1 MKMEVELCRALLRD
15 KHGDFSTPHSGPL
28 LVGRGE
34 TEAFAWFA
42 YFAVQLCASASLRF
56 KIRIVCV
63 HPWLNSS
70 RHETPHRTSLVRAAA
85 AAGLVCARVF
95 IEKPIGYATVFAMSK
110 TLQVKV
116 ASETLRA
123 RLAASASDNF
133 RTVDQEALIRLER
146 SFEIEDA
153 LVSRTHQKWVDAA
166 LSGEMRS
173 GSVKRL
179 RTIARKA
186 RALAA

>member
-1 MKMEVELCRALLRD
+1 
-15 KHGDFSTPHSGPL
+15 
-28 LVGRGE
+28 
-34 TEAFAWFA
+34 
-42 YFAVQLCASASLRF
+42 
-56 KIRIVCV
+56 
-63 HPWLNSS
+63 
-70 RHETPHRTSLVRAAA
+70 
-85 AAGLVCARVF
+85 
-95 IEKPIGYATVFAMSK
+95 MSK

-123 RLAASASDNF
+123 RLTVSAGENF
-133 RTVDQEALIRLER
+133 RTVDQEALARLER

-153 LVSRTHQKWVDAA
+153 LVAPTHQKWVDEA
-166 LSGEMRS
+166 LAGEMRP

>member
-1 MKMEVELCRALLRD
+1 
-15 KHGDFSTPHSGPL
+15 
-28 LVGRGE
+28 
-34 TEAFAWFA
+34 
-42 YFAVQLCASASLRF
+42 
-56 KIRIVCV
+56 
-63 HPWLNSS
+63 
-70 RHETPHRTSLVRAAA
+70 
-85 AAGLVCARVF
+85 
-95 IEKPIGYATVFAMSK
+95 MSK

-133 RTVDQEALIRLER
+133 RTVGQEALARLER

-153 LVSRTHQKWVDAA
+153 LVSRTHQKWVDEA
-166 LSGEMRS
+166 LSGEMRT

>member
-1 MKMEVELCRALLRD
+1 M
-15 KHGDFSTPHSGPL
+15 
-28 LVGRGE
+28 
-34 TEAFAWFA
+34 
-42 YFAVQLCASASLRF
+42 
-56 KIRIVCV
+56 
-63 HPWLNSS
+63 
-70 RHETPHRTSLVRAAA
+70 
-85 AAGLVCARVF
+85 
-95 IEKPIGYATVFAMSK
+95 IEKPIGYAAVFAMSK

-123 RLAASASDNF
+123 RLSASASENF
-133 RTVDQEALIRLER
+133 RTVDQEALARLER

-153 LVSRTHQKWVDAA
+153 LVSQTHQKWVNEA
-166 LSGEMRS
+166 LSGEMRP